1 MNTLGID
8 IGGANLKIASD
19 KGFEIIYFPMWKM
32 ASKLKE
38 KLEEMARNYGAERAG
53 VVITAEL
60 SDVFRNKEEG
70 IKFVAN
76 ICEEVFGEVYFLD
89 IYGNISKEIRDP
101 RIFSA
106 SNWVA
111 SVKFLLSEGFRDFL
125 FVDMGSTTT
134 DLIPVSDRILSG
146 LTDFERLKRGE
157 LIYFGV
163 LRTPIFYVLRSF
175 ENVRLCPEYF
185 SIMADVFR
193 VTGDITEAEYSCE
206 TPDGRGRSVEEC
218 MRRIA
223 RTVCCDLEELGEEKV
238 REIAF
243 NAKKAMIRT
252 LSREIRRKV
261 REYNLK
267 NVIAC
272 GIGEFLVESSCICL
286 KLSKLYGEASK
297 LFPAF
302 SMLKLVE
309 KL

>member
-38 KLEEMARNYGAERAG
+38 KLEGMARNYGAERAG

-76 ICEEVFGEVYFLD
+76 ICKEVFGEVYFLD
-89 IYGNISKEIRDP
+89 IYGNISKEIKDP

-146 LTDFERLKRGE
+146 LTDFERLKRRE

-163 LRTPIFYVLRSF
+163 LRTPTFYVLRSF
-175 ENVRLCPEYF
+175 ENARLCPEYF

-223 RTVCCDLEELGEEKV
+223 RTVCSDLEELGEEKV
-238 REIAF
+238 RKIAF

-272 GIGEFLVESSCICL
+272 GIGEFLVESSCSCL
-286 KLSKLYGEASK
+286 KLSKLYGEVSK

-302 SMLKLVE
+302 AMLKLVE